1 MNNVSAL
8 LLSFACAA
16 LLSLRLLGLA
26 VPHLRCRFFVLLI
39 RPFAE
44 PLAIGA
50 VCAVG
55 PFLRWCCPGRA
66 RVALSYP
73 RAPPGSAGVR
83 WFSWVCSAAAPLRV
97 AGAGRPSVS
106 LFQASAFVSAS
117 VFNQTAGISR
127 PSDVS
132 ASTGYGT
139 IRLLRMTLLWPF
151 QTTSVRLE

>member
-1 MNNVSAL
+1 MNNVSVL
-8 LLSFACAA
+8 LLSFARAA
-16 LLSLRLLGLA
+16 LLSLHLLGLA
-26 VPHLRCRFFVLLI
+26 VPHLRCRFFVLLSA
-39 RPFAE
+39 PFAE

-55 PFLRWCCPGRA
+55 PFFAGAVRIVPGLRYFVPPCPA
-66 RVALSYP
+66 RVSRGAMVFLGLQCGRSS
-73 RAPPGSAGVR
+73 PGCGSK
-83 WFSWVCSAAAPLRV
+83 AA
-97 AGAGRPSVS
+97 VS
-106 LFQASAFVSAS
+106 QFVSASAFVSAS

>member
-1 MNNVSAL
+1 M
-8 LLSFACAA
+8 CRCCCC
-16 LLSLRLLGLA
+16 LSLVLHFVSPPLGPGRAAPARSL
-26 VPHLRCRFFVLLI
+26 FILLI

-44 PLAIGA
+44 PLPIGA
-50 VCAVG
+50 VSAVG
-55 PFLRWCCPGRA
+55 PFFRWCCPGRA
-66 RVALSYP
+66 RVALCRTPVSRLGQP
-73 RAPPGSAGVR
+73 GCDVFLGLQCGRASPGWER
-83 WFSWVCSAAAPLRV
+83 AA
-97 AGAGRPSVS
+97 VS
-106 LFQASAFVSAS
+106 QFVSASAFVSAS